1 MRCFARASH
10 YVGSNDMIRQEKHK
24 ARKFGMKRHF
34 YDKEKMDA
42 SALPPN
48 HYRRELQEEDF
59 EGYSEN
65 VKQAFSLENATHT
78 EI

>member
-42 SALPPN
+42 SALPHN
-48 HYRRELQEEDF
+48 Q
-59 EGYSEN
+59 
-65 VKQAFSLENATHT
+65 
-78 EI
+78 